1 MKCKKIAAGILALAM
16 LPQAGLT
23 AHAEASFSRYKHMW
37 SITTGTNA
45 LPDPAKTSMGLT
57 AEHNAVL
64 TQSLSNIDLFM
75 AQSLLGSNHNVR
87 YGMTAV
93 SLLATHDLIPYSEY
107 KPEEDLKIPGL
118 FYMTKNGITDEICSL
133 IYYYQILQN
142 CTPMQQYIANQK
154 LTTTS
159 TERLQTLV
167 KLAEAGTPTIVSLN
181 SSVSNYTALAYKAEY
196 GSYEWDGVTY
206 DGMIEVYHPTYQTSH
221 TSFIYFNSQDWSW
234 CVPKGSYGSA
244 RGHEIEY
251 ICSDPDIINSGGLHQ
266 GTDKLPDADFV
277 NILRY
282 FSENT
287 DAESLTFSAID
298 YADGTWTARDA
309 APEGSLRSD
318 NYYYYYVG
326 DCGTVFTQETESKI
340 SGEIQ
345 YEGTRQ
351 YVEAGAVS
359 QFVTDPSGYMELTG
373 KNTSYNMQ
381 MAFNEG
387 LYTGSWYSMEISGT
401 ADTVSLQKTDA
412 GYLLTSDDIDNVM
425 VTAGGRDAQASLVFS
440 ADADSV
446 LLYEIDASTI
456 GAAVDTDGDGS
467 YETTI
472 ARTGDPSG
480 GTFLMG
486 RNNWLFRN
494 SSQVFGDTYEFTD
507 ADRARLEET
516 LSNVE
521 RYQAGEL
528 MDNAFLG
535 SCYGM
540 AVLSAL
546 SCYDLIDCKLYRE
559 NTHSLFELGN
569 LTTEMA
575 SLINY
580 YSMLQYTEEIW
591 QYMARNMTEKT
602 EAERLQELIANVE
615 SGKPTVF
622 CYYGDFNAE
631 GNRSGHAVVAYG
643 IEYGDFPL
651 YVGHT
656 NENGLYV
663 TPTTPTH
670 HMNGRIRI
678 YDNALQHTPNTVS
691 YLYFN
696 TDTNEWYYNGN
707 DSEKN
712 ANICMMLPDI
722 DLLNANGIL
731 EGTAPYTIETDP
743 LALFFTKALDTE
755 HTMEKIRYDAG
766 TWEVTESTDAEI
778 QAFPLFLTSGETG
791 KAQNFTMTDID
802 SGYALTLEAAQDLD
816 LEMQYQ
822 DILLLAKAD
831 KASQAVFHP
840 EGYAEISG
848 AAAPYSLGM
857 IENDGSY
864 TGSWYDFRVSGIGGN
879 ASLRRTDEGYIL
891 TADELSEI
899 DVQAYGHTAQAG
911 LTFSVPVNS
920 VLLYEL
926 DETTIGV
933 KADLDGDGVYET
945 PSQEIPEPTRG
956 DMNADG
962 SVNAADAAEILT
974 AAAKAGTGAGT
985 LSEEMSWR
993 ADVNADGT
1001 YDASDAALVLQ
1012 YAAAVGT
1019 GSTITPEEFWE
1030 GLAG

>member
-1 MKCKKIAAGILALAM
+1 MKCKKIAAGILAFAM
-16 LPQAGLT
+16 LPQMGLT
-23 AHAEASFSRYKHMW
+23 AHAEASFSRFKHMW
-37 SITTGTNA
+37 SITTGTNT
-45 LPDPAKTSMGLT
+45 LPDPAQTSMGLT
-57 AEHNAVL
+57 ADHNVVL
-64 TQSLSNIDLFM
+64 TQSLSNTDLFA
-75 AQSLLGSNHNVR
+75 AQSLLGSRHNVR

-93 SLLATHDLIPYSEY
+93 SLLATHDLIPYGEY
-107 KPEEDLKIPGL
+107 KPEEEMKIPGL
-118 FYMTKNGITDEICSL
+118 FYMTKDGITDEICSL
-133 IYYYQILQN
+133 IYYYQILQK
-142 CTPMQQYIANQK
+142 CAPMQQYIANQK
-154 LTTTS
+154 MTTTS
-159 TERLQTLV
+159 TERLQALV

-181 SSVSNYTALAYKAEY
+181 SSISNYTALAYKAEY

-244 RGHEIEY
+244 HGHEIEFV
-251 ICSDPDIINSGGLHQ
+251 CSDPDIINSGGLHQ
-266 GTDKLPDADFV
+266 GTDKMPDADFV
-277 NILRY
+277 NILYY
-282 FSENT
+282 FPWRSDIE
-287 DAESLTFSAID
+287 APAFSAID

-309 APEGSLRSD
+309 APEGSMCSD
-318 NYYYYYVG
+318 NTYYYVG
-326 DCGTVFTQETESKI
+326 DCGAVFTQEAESEI
-340 SGEIQ
+340 RGEMQ

-387 LYTGSWYSMEISGT
+387 LYTGSWYSMGISGT

-412 GYLLTSDDIDNVM
+412 GYLLTSDDIDNVF
-425 VTAGGRDAQASLVFS
+425 VNAVGRDAQASLVFS
-440 ADADSV
+440 SDADSV
-446 LLYEIDASTI
+446 LLYETHASTI

-494 SSQVFGDTYEFTD
+494 SSQVFGNTYEFTE
-507 ADRARLEET
+507 ADLARLEET

-546 SCYDLIDCKLYRE
+546 SCYDLIDYKLYRE
-559 NTHSLFELGN
+559 NAHSLFELGD

-591 QYMARNMTEKT
+591 QYMAHNMTDKT

-631 GNRSGHAVVAYG
+631 GNRSGHAVVAYD

-651 YVGHT
+651 YVGKYD
-656 NENGLYV
+656 EDGLYY

-678 YDNALQHTPNTVS
+678 YDNASQQIANTVT

-696 TDTNEWYYNGN
+696 TDTNEWYYKGN

-743 LALFFTKALDTE
+743 LALFFTKALDAE

-766 TWEVTESTDAEI
+766 SWEITESADAEI

-791 KAQNFTMTDID
+791 KSQNFTMTDID
-802 SGYALTLEAAQDLD
+802 SGYALTLDAAQELD

-822 DILLLAKAD
+822 DILLLAQAD

-840 EGYAEISG
+840 EGYAEIHG
-848 AAAPYSLGM
+848 KAAPYSLRM

-864 TGSWYDFRVSGIGGN
+864 TGSWYDFRVSGTGSN

-891 TADELSEI
+891 TADELCEI
-899 DVQAYGHTAQAG
+899 DVQAVGHTAQAG

-945 PSQEIPEPTRG
+945 PAQEIPEPTLG

-974 AAAKAGTGAGT
+974 ASALAGTGAGT
-985 LSEEMSWR
+985 LSEAKKAR

-1012 YAAAVGT
+1012 YAAVVGT
-1019 GSTITPEEFWE
+1019 GNTITLEEFLK